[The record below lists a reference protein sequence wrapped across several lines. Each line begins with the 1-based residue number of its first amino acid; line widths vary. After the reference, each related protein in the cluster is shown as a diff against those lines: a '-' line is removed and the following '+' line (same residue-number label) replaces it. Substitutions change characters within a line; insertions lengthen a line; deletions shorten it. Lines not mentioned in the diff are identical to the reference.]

1 MRIREQQF
9 VGGSADK
16 GGSAASIG
24 SAISGITAGQA
35 ALAGTLVTTGGTMM
49 KDYAAAK
56 DAEEKEK
63 KEKAE
68 LELNGKY
75 KLKMRGR
82 DTGATQTEGESQAV
96 RSTGGGESVNAQTGD
111 VTTDEGGTV
120 YNSPMAKLSNV
131 EQQKGQAYYDSS
143 TDSYKGQ
150 K

>member
-1 MRIREQQF
+1 
-9 VGGSADK
+9 
-16 GGSAASIG
+16 
-24 SAISGITAGQA
+24 
-35 ALAGTLVTTGGTMM
+35 MM
-49 KDYAAAK
+49 SNYAAEKA
-56 DAEEKEK
+56 AEEEEK
-63 KEKAE
+63 KKKAE
-68 LELNGKY
+68 LELNGSY

-82 DTGATQTEGESQAV
+82 DSSDTKKDGESQAV